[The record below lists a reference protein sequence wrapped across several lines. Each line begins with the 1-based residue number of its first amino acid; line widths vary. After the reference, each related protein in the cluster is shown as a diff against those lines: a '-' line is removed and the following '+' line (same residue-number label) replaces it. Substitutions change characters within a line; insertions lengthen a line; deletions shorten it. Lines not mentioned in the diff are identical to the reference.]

1 MFQRLIRT
9 TDVVLMDLRSLTQH
23 NAGCVFEIK
32 ELLNAMPLE
41 QLVFV
46 TDDRTDKTF
55 LNATLQQ
62 ACRELRS
69 DSPNT
74 GLSLSTFEPFEL
86 KSASDHEIKGLLRH
100 MCTAAARSHAAISY

>member
-1 MFQRLIRT
+1 
-9 TDVVLMDLRSLTQH
+9 MDLRSLTQH

-62 ACRELRS
+62 ACRELRP

-86 KSASDHEIKGLLRH
+86 KSASDDEIKGLLRH